1 MSDDKLDDGPPDYLF
16 DILVARLTGIIV
28 DEIEVTRSEMMNLFD
43 ELTRTAKDYVTDHE
57 GTVESVLRHVIDE
70 YPEEK
75 LKKYVRDLR
84 KWD

>member
-1 MSDDKLDDGPPDYLF
+1 MNAENQDNGPSDYLF

-28 DEIEVTRSEMMNLFD
+28 DEIEVTRGEMMNLFD
-43 ELTRTAKDYVTDHE
+43 ELTRTAKEYLNDHK

-75 LKKYVRDLR
+75 LTRYVRDLR
-84 KWD
+84 ERY